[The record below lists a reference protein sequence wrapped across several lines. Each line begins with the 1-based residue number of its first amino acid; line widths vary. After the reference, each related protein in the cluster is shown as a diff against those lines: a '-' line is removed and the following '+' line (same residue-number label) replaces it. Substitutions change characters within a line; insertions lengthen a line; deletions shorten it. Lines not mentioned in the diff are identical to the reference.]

1 MISKTYENKKK
12 TCKPQLKPHLGP
24 IPRWHHLACFKKV
37 RKELGW
43 KDEYSGS
50 EITFII
56 LVIYKTRFF
65 FYHFVM
71 KKNELKFIFNKFHY
85 NS

>member
-1 MISKTYENKKK
+1 MKIKK
-12 TCKPQLKPHLGP
+12 TCKPLLKPHLGP

-43 KDEYSGS
+43 KDEYSG

-56 LVIYKTRFF
+56 INKTGFF

-71 KKNELKFIFNKFHY
+71 EKNELKYIFNKFHY

>member
-50 EITFII
+50 EITFFI
-56 LVIYKTRFF
+56 KQDFF
-65 FYHFVM
+65 
-71 KKNELKFIFNKFHY
+71 LKIVP
-85 NS
+85 